1 MTKRLSILALIL
13 VMAAVVASAQGVAGM
28 AGAAGVVR
36 DASGAAVP
44 GASVVVANEAKGIR
58 RAMESNESGVF
69 SAPSLPPAEGYSI
82 TINRQGFATWEVKSF
97 QLQVGQ
103 TQSFQVTLNVAS
115 TTTTVEV
122 DATAPLISDANVG
135 VSQVV
140 GQAQID
146 NLPINGRRVDSFV
159 LLSPGVT
166 DDGTFGLVSFR
177 GIAAGNA
184 FLTDGNDTTNS
195 FYNEN
200 AGRTRISTQISQDAV
215 QEFQVVSNGFSAEF
229 GRAMGGVINTVTR
242 SGTNDLHG
250 TAYWFF
256 RNRTLNATDRYAN
269 GLNAPEWR
277 HQAGGSLGGAIKKD
291 KLFYFFNT
299 EIVKRNFPGQN
310 RIINNNLT
318 DPTGNFIPVSTCTAT
333 ADQCT
338 AAINFIQRQMNKL
351 VPRTVSS
358 AMGFVKLDW
367 RPSDR
372 NSFNLSL
379 NAMHWRSPYGIQT
392 QAVLTNGNMIGNNG
406 NSTVETRYG
415 KLSWT
420 SILTPNLVNEV
431 RYGWFK
437 DRLSDPAAGDLWPA
451 ETGGLYLTV
460 AGSAVGAA
468 QGYPRT
474 YPSEQRH
481 QVVDNLSWTHGKHST
496 KFGLDFQ
503 TTGDWMNQLYNG
515 NGSYSYANITA
526 FARDFTGNTAGLKN
540 YQTFSQAFGNPI
552 HSIRTTDINMYA
564 QDMWKV
570 SRRLTLNYGVRFE
583 RAFLPQPS
591 MTNPNWQQT
600 GRVPQ
605 TNRNIAP
612 RVSLAY
618 NLNDKTI
625 LRAGYGIFWARFH
638 GNLLDTLWLGNG
650 LYQTSISINNTQAG
664 APVFPNKVSSAA
676 GLPGGTIQLTFAG
689 EDFHNPYTQ
698 QGNLSIERQ
707 FGKDYGLSV
716 SYMWSRGIGLFTQRD
731 LNLGPLGPTV
741 TYRIM
746 DAAGSQ
752 VGSFPTQVYLFS
764 NRVDT
769 RYSRILQV
777 ENGGQSWYNG
787 LAVQLQK
794 RMSHGLTAQVSYT
807 WSHAIDSANQ
817 QGASWNIGS
826 NYNNATYNGDYRF
839 DRGSSTLDQRHRAV
853 INWLWAPKFT
863 SNNSAFARF
872 LVNGWQL
879 STITTMASAKP
890 WSPTVQFS
898 GSTSSQF
905 PGINLAYTTLNGAGG
920 WNRVPFLPVGYL
932 NVDQIFRVDGR
943 IARNLPFTERVK
955 ANLIFEAFNMFNTQY
970 NTAINTTMYQA
981 SAGVLRPVANVGNGT
996 QSQGFPDG
1004 TNARRMQVALRINF

>member
-1 MTKRLSILALIL
+1 MNKRLRILALAPVIFA
-13 VMAAVVASAQGVAGM
+13 MSAWGQGVAGM
-28 AGAAGVVR
+28 AGVTGVVR

-44 GASVVVANEAKGIR
+44 GAAVVVSNEAKGIR

-69 SAPSLPPAEGYSI
+69 NAPSLPPAEGYSI
-82 TINRQGFATWEVKSF
+82 SVSHQGFATWEVKSF
-97 QLQVGQ
+97 QLAVGQ
-103 TQSFQVTLNVAS
+103 TQSFSVTLNVAS
-115 TTTTVEV
+115 TSTTVEV

-135 VSQVV
+135 VSQIV
-140 GQAQID
+140 GQTQID

-200 AGRTRISTQISQDAV
+200 AGRTRISTQLSQDAV

-242 SGTNDLHG
+242 SGTNDTHG

-277 HQAGGSLGGAIKKD
+277 HQAGASLGGALKKD
-291 KLFYFFNT
+291 KLFYFMNT

-310 RIINNNLT
+310 RIVNNSLT
-318 DPTGNFIPVSTCTAT
+318 DPTGNFIPVSSCTAT
-333 ADQCT
+333 AAQCA
-338 AAINFIQRQMNKL
+338 AAINFIQRQMNVL

-358 AMGFVKLDW
+358 VMGFVKLDW
-367 RPSDR
+367 RPSDK
-372 NSFNLSL
+372 NSFSLSM

-392 QAVLTNGNMIGNNG
+392 QAVLTNGNMIGGNG

-420 SILTPNLVNEV
+420 SILTPSLVNEV

-437 DRLSDPAAGDLWPA
+437 DRLSDPAAGDLWPP
-451 ETGGLYLTV
+451 ETGGLSISV
-460 AGSAVGAA
+460 AGAAVGAA
-468 QGYPRT
+468 QAYPRT

-481 QVVDNLSWTHGKHST
+481 QIVDNLSWTKGKHSA
-496 KFGLDFQ
+496 KFGFDFQ

-515 NGSYSYANITA
+515 NGSYSYSNITA
-526 FARDFTGNTAGLKN
+526 FAKDFSGNTTGVKS
-540 YQTFSQAFGNPI
+540 YSSFSQAFGNPI
-552 HSIRTTDINMYA
+552 HSFRTTDINFYA
-564 QDMWKV
+564 QDMWRV
-570 SRRLTLNYGVRFE
+570 NRRLTLNYGVRYE
-583 RAFLPQPS
+583 RSFLPQPS

-605 TNRNIAP
+605 TNKNIAP
-612 RVSLAY
+612 RFSLAY

-638 GNLLDTLWLGNG
+638 GNLMDTLFLGNG
-650 LYQTSISINNTQAG
+650 LLQTSVSINSTQAG
-664 APVFPNKVSSAA
+664 APVFPNVLSSAA
-676 GLPGGTIQLTFAG
+676 GLPAGSVQLTLAG
-689 EDFHNPYTQ
+689 DDFHNPYTQ

-731 LNLGPLGPTV
+731 LNLGPLGPAV
-741 TYRIM
+741 NYRIL
-746 DAAGSQ
+746 DAAGNQ
-752 VGSFPTQVYLFS
+752 VGVFPTQVYLFA

-769 RYSRILQV
+769 RYSKILQV

-787 LAVQLQK
+787 LAIQLQK
-794 RMSHGLTAQVSYT
+794 RMSHGLIAQVSYT
-807 WSHAIDSANQ
+807 WSHAIDTANQ

-826 NYNNATYNGDYRF
+826 NYNNATYNGNYSF
-839 DRGSSTLDQRHRAV
+839 DKGSSALDQRHRAV
-853 INWLWAPKFT
+853 INWLWAPRFT
-863 SNNSAFARF
+863 RSNSTAARF

-890 WSPTVQFS
+890 WSPTVSFS

-905 PGINLAYTTLNGAGG
+905 PGINLAYASLNGSGG

-932 NVDQIFRVDGR
+932 DVDRVFRVDGR
-943 IARNLPFTERVK
+943 ITRALPFTERVK

-970 NTAINTTMYQA
+970 NTAINTLMYQA
-981 SAGVLRPVANVGNGT
+981 SGGALKPYANVGNGT

-1004 TNARRMQVALRINF
+1004 TNARRAQVALRINF

>member
-1 MTKRLSILALIL
+1 MNKRLLILALALIVL
-13 VMAAVVASAQGVAGM
+13 ASSAWGQGVAGM
-28 AGAAGVVR
+28 AGVTGVVR

-44 GASVVVANEAKGIR
+44 GAAVVVSNEAKGIR

-82 TINRQGFATWEVKSF
+82 SVSHQGFATWEVKSF
-97 QLQVGQ
+97 QLVVGQ
-103 TQSFQVTLNVAS
+103 TQSFSVALNVAS
-115 TTTTVEV
+115 TSTTVEV

-135 VSQVV
+135 VSQIV
-140 GQAQID
+140 GQTQID

-242 SGTNDLHG
+242 SGTNDVHG

-277 HQAGGSLGGAIKKD
+277 HQAGASLGGALKKD
-291 KLFYFFNT
+291 KLFYFMNT
-299 EIVKRNFPGQN
+299 EVVKRNFPGQN
-310 RIINNNLT
+310 RIVNNSLT
-318 DPTGNFIPVSTCTAT
+318 DPTGNFIPVSSCTAT
-333 ADQCT
+333 AAQCA
-338 AAINFIQRQMNKL
+338 AAINFIQRQMNVL

-358 AMGFVKLDW
+358 VMGFAKIDW
-367 RPSDR
+367 RPSDK
-372 NSFNLSL
+372 NSFSLSL

-392 QAVLTNGNMIGNNG
+392 QAVLTNGNMIGGNG

-420 SILTPNLVNEV
+420 SILTPSMVNEV

-451 ETGGLYLTV
+451 ETGGLSISV
-460 AGSAVGAA
+460 AGAAVGAA
-468 QGYPRT
+468 QAYPRT

-481 QVVDNLSWTHGKHST
+481 QIVDNLSWTKGKHSA
-496 KFGLDFQ
+496 KFGVDFQ

-515 NGSYSYANITA
+515 NGSYSYSNISA
-526 FARDFTGNTAGLKN
+526 FAKDFSGNTTNLKS
-540 YQTFSQAFGNPI
+540 YSSFSQAFGNPI
-552 HSIRTTDINMYA
+552 HSIRTTDINLYA
-564 QDMWKV
+564 QDMWRV
-570 SRRLTLNYGVRFE
+570 NRRLTLNYGVRYE
-583 RAFLPQPS
+583 RSFLPQPS

-600 GRVPQ
+600 GRVPE
-605 TNRNIAP
+605 TNKNIAP
-612 RVSLAY
+612 RFSLAY

-625 LRAGYGIFWARFH
+625 LRAGYGIFWARYH
-638 GNLLDTLWLGNG
+638 GNLMDTLFLGNG
-650 LYQTSISINNTQAG
+650 LLQTSVSINSTQAG
-664 APVFPNKVSSAA
+664 APVFPNVLSSAT
-676 GLPGGTIQLTFAG
+676 GLPTGSVQLTLAG
-689 EDFHNPYTQ
+689 DDFHNPYTQ
-698 QGNLSIERQ
+698 QGNVSIERQ

-741 TYRIM
+741 NYRIL
-746 DAAGSQ
+746 DASGNQ
-752 VGSFPTQVYLFS
+752 VGLFPTQVYLFA

-769 RYSRILQV
+769 RYSKILQV

-787 LAVQLQK
+787 LAIQLQK
-794 RMSHGLTAQVSYT
+794 RMSHGLMAQVSYT

-826 NYNNATYNGDYRF
+826 NYLNSTYNGDYSF
-839 DRGSSTLDQRHRAV
+839 DKGSSSLDQRHRAV

-863 SNNSAFARF
+863 TSNSTAARF
-872 LVNGWQL
+872 LVNGWEL

-890 WSPTVQFS
+890 WSPTVSFS
-898 GSTSSQF
+898 GNTSSQF
-905 PGINLAYTTLNGAGG
+905 PGIGLAYASLNGSGG

-932 NVDQIFRVDGR
+932 NVDQTFRVDGR
-943 IARNLPFTERVK
+943 ITRSLPFTERVK

-970 NTAINTTMYQA
+970 NTAINTLMYQA
-981 SAGVLRPVANVGNGT
+981 SGGALKPYANVGNGT

-1004 TNARRMQVALRINF
+1004 TNARRAQVALRITF

>member
-1 MTKRLSILALIL
+1 MNKRLQILALAL
-13 VMAAVVASAQGVAGM
+13 VVLALSAWGQGVAGM
-28 AGAAGVVR
+28 AGVTGVVR

-44 GASVVVANEAKGIR
+44 GAAVVVSNEAKGIR

-69 SAPSLPPAEGYSI
+69 SAPSLPPADGYSI
-82 TINRQGFATWEVKSF
+82 SVSHQGFATWEVKSF
-97 QLQVGQ
+97 QLVVGQ
-103 TQSFQVTLNVAS
+103 TQSFSVTLNVAS
-115 TTTTVEV
+115 TSTTVEV

-135 VSQVV
+135 VSQIV
-140 GQAQID
+140 GQTQID

-242 SGTNDLHG
+242 SGTNNMHG

-277 HQAGGSLGGAIKKD
+277 HQAGASLGGALKKD
-291 KLFYFFNT
+291 KLFYFMNT
-299 EIVKRNFPGQN
+299 EVVKRNFPGQN
-310 RIINNNLT
+310 RIVNNSLT
-318 DPTGNFIPVSTCTAT
+318 DPTGNFIPVSSCTAT
-333 ADQCT
+333 AAQCA
-338 AAINFIQRQMNKL
+338 AAINFIQRQMNVL

-358 AMGFVKLDW
+358 VMGFAKLDW
-367 RPSDR
+367 RPSEK
-372 NSFNLSL
+372 NSFSLSM

-392 QAVLTNGNMIGNNG
+392 QAVLTNGNMIGGNG

-420 SILTPNLVNEV
+420 SILTPSLVNEV

-437 DRLSDPAAGDLWPA
+437 DRLSDPAAGDLWPP
-451 ETGGLYLTV
+451 ETGGLSISV
-460 AGSAVGAA
+460 AGAAVGAA
-468 QGYPRT
+468 QAYPRT
-474 YPSEQRH
+474 YPSEQRN
-481 QVVDNLSWTHGKHST
+481 QIVDNLSWTKGKHSA
-496 KFGLDFQ
+496 KFGFDFQ

-515 NGSYSYANITA
+515 NGSYSYSNITA
-526 FARDFTGNTAGLKN
+526 FAKDFSGNTTGVKS
-540 YQTFSQAFGNPI
+540 YSSFSQAFGNPI
-552 HSIRTTDINMYA
+552 HSFRTTDINLYA
-564 QDMWKV
+564 QDMWRV
-570 SRRLTLNYGVRFE
+570 NRRLTLNYGVRYE
-583 RAFLPQPS
+583 RSFLPQPS

-600 GRVPQ
+600 GRVPE
-605 TNRNIAP
+605 TNKNIAP
-612 RVSLAY
+612 RFSLAY

-625 LRAGYGIFWARFH
+625 VRAGYGIFWARFH
-638 GNLLDTLWLGNG
+638 GNLMDTLFLGNG
-650 LYQTSISINNTQAG
+650 LLQTSVSMNSTQAG
-664 APVFPNKVSSAA
+664 APVFPNVLSSAA
-676 GLPGGTIQLTFAG
+676 GLPSGSVQLTLASD
-689 EDFHNPYTQ
+689 DFHNPYTQ

-707 FGKDYGLSV
+707 FGRDYGLSV

-741 TYRIM
+741 NYRIL
-746 DAAGSQ
+746 DAAGNQ
-752 VGSFPTQVYLFS
+752 VGVFPTQVYLFA

-769 RYSRILQV
+769 RYSKILQV

-787 LAVQLQK
+787 LAIQLQK
-794 RMSHGLTAQVSYT
+794 RMSHGLMAQVSYT
-807 WSHAIDSANQ
+807 WSHAIDNANQ

-826 NYNNATYNGDYRF
+826 NYLNSTYNGDYRF

-853 INWLWAPKFT
+853 INWLWTPKFT
-863 SNNSAFARF
+863 SSTSTAARF
-872 LVNGWQL
+872 LVNGWEL

-890 WSPTVQFS
+890 WSPTISFS

-905 PGINLAYTTLNGAGG
+905 SGINLAYATLNGSGG

-932 NVDQIFRVDGR
+932 NVDQTFRVDGR
-943 IARNLPFTERVK
+943 ITRSLPFTERVK

-970 NTAINTTMYQA
+970 NTAINTLMYQA
-981 SAGVLRPVANVGNGT
+981 SGGALKPYANVGNGT

-1004 TNARRMQVALRINF
+1004 TNARRAQVALRIIF